1 MKRRHKLLIGSL
13 LTLGVLLAT
22 PQPHWAQGGCLGSLT
37 PVTAPPGPVVQTIPV
52 AAGVAETP
60 SGQTPHTF
68 HQVQVRLTYQPG
80 QALWL
85 RANQGATALP
95 CVDDLLTIRNLTN
108 GRLWQHDFRSADR
121 TRIVPHT
128 PVNLAERLG
137 LVGGDNRLEIS
148 FIDLTPGFYSAAP
161 LYLLLGPPPAISPTL
176 TPTNAPTA
184 SATTQP
190 TSTSSATPTPA
201 TTPTRLAPAK
211 GRVNSPP
218 TQTDQG
224 WPLGPLALGVPLG
237 GGLLA
242 LLTWRLA
249 RARPPLPIGQ
259 CILYTAEGYHD
270 TVSLALYGK
279 PVVYL
284 GRGAGDIILPDPEV
298 AELAARISSH
308 RRGSG
313 QEDILEILD
322 PDNPAEVIDR
332 FVLQDGDTHYF
343 GQYRLVYQCYQP
355 EEPFYTFDEGGLH
368 V

>member
-13 LTLGVLLAT
+13 LTLGVLVVT
-22 PQPHWAQGGCLGSLT
+22 PQAHWAQGGCFGPLT
-37 PVTAPPGPVVQTIPV
+37 TVTNPPGPVVQTIPV

-95 CVDDLLTIRNLTN
+95 CVDDLVTIRNLTN

-121 TRIVPHT
+121 TRIVPHA
-128 PVNLAERLG
+128 PVNLAEVLD
-137 LVGGDNRLEIS
+137 LVGGENRLEIS

-161 LYLLLGPPPAISPTL
+161 LYLLLGPPPAVIPTS
-176 TPTNAPTA
+176 TPTNAPTVTP
-184 SATTQP
+184 TTQP
-190 TSTSSATPTPA
+190 TRTPSATPTITLA
-201 TTPTRLAPAK
+201 RLAPAQ
-211 GRVNSPP
+211 GAVNSPP
-218 TQTDQG
+218 AQTDQG
-224 WPLGPLALGVPLG
+224 WPLGLLALGVLLG

-249 RARPPLPIGQ
+249 RVRRPLPMGQ
-259 CILYTAEGYHD
+259 CILSIADRYLGTYA
-270 TVSLALYGK
+270 LATLRK
-279 PVVYL
+279 LMVYL
-284 GRGAGDIILPDPEV
+284 GSGNVDIVIPDPNV
-298 AELAARISSH
+298 AEIAARISSQH
-308 RRGSG
+308 RGSG

-322 PDNPAEVIDR
+322 PDNPTAVIDR

-343 GQYRLVYQCYQP
+343 GQCRLVYQCYQP